1 MPKVALAAVAA
12 LFCMAAPYAQ
22 AGKVSFRDEV
32 APILL
37 EHCAACHGAK
47 KSEGGYRVDAF
58 EELQKAGDSG
68 EAPLDA
74 TAEAGG
80 EMLRRIASTD
90 ESERMPAESDPLP
103 PEQIEILRRW
113 VKEGAAFDGEAPN
126 KPLWLVI
133 PPRQYA
139 APPEHYTQTVP
150 AAAIAFS
157 PDGTKVLVGG
167 YHEVSIWNAED
178 GSLVRRIG
186 NMPQRVFAILFLPDG
201 RRFLVAGG
209 EPGRSGEVR
218 VVDFESGNVT
228 AVLARSPDVAL
239 AAALRPGTNELAVA
253 AADALIR
260 IVDVETAA
268 DIRTIASHADWVT
281 GVAWSDDGALM
292 ASSSRDKS
300 AKVYNSAGEL
310 LANYQGHGSAVRDVA
325 FAPDGKQVLSVGADG
340 KLHRW
345 NVEGAAKAGEVGVGD
360 SMRLVRRNG
369 YALITSGDAQ
379 VRQIDLAS
387 NAVTRTLAGHRDWV
401 LSAAVSPDGTRFAT
415 GSLDGEI
422 RLWNAADGALI
433 RDWVAK
439 P

>member
-1 MPKVALAAVAA
+1 MPKFALAAVAV
-12 LFCMAAPYAQ
+12 LFCMAAPSAH
-22 AGKVSFRDEV
+22 ADKVSFRGEV

-37 EHCAACHGAK
+37 EHCVACHGAR
-47 KSEGGYRVDAF
+47 KSEGGYRVGAF

-68 EAPLDA
+68 QAPIDA
-74 TAEAGG
+74 TAGAGG

-345 NVEGAAKAGEVGVGD
+345 NVEGATKAGEVGVGD

-369 YALITSGDAQ
+369 FALITSGDAQ

-401 LSAAVSPDGTRFAT
+401 LSAVVSPDGTRFAT